1 MLETSSRSTIRTILV
16 YSLLVV
22 FSVWFAMP
30 FLWMISTSLKT
41 ETQLVSRPLSLVPT
55 PFVWRNYIDATR
67 AIPFLT
73 YAKNTLIVSVLSVIG
88 QVLVSSFVAY
98 GFARIEWP
106 GRDVVFM
113 IVISTMM
120 LPAQVTMI
128 PLYVIY
134 RKLGWIN
141 TLTPLWI
148 QSFFSHP
155 FNIFL
160 LRQFFRTIPME
171 LSEAARIDGC
181 NEVEIYAKVIM
192 PLCKPALA
200 TVGLF
205 DFLHNWSDF
214 QRPLIYLQDEAKYT
228 LSLGLQA
235 FGGNYSRTLDPSLL
249 MAAATIMIAPAII
262 LFFLT
267 QKTFIE
273 GIAVTGLKG

>member
-1 MLETSSRSTIRTILV
+1 MLQVRSSSIIRTVFI
-16 YSLLVV
+16 YALLIIS
-22 FSVWFAMP
+22 SVWFVLP
-30 FLWMISTSLKT
+30 LVWMLSTSLKT
-41 ETQLVSRPLSLVPT
+41 EIQLVSRPLSLLPA
-55 PFVWRNYIDATR
+55 PFIWTNYIDAVRT
-67 AIPFLT
+67 IPFLT
-73 YAKNTLIVSVLSVIG
+73 YAKNTLMVSVLSVIG

-98 GFARIEWP
+98 GFARVEWP
-106 GRDVVFM
+106 GRDVAFM

-120 LPAQVTMI
+120 LPPQVTMI
-128 PLYVIY
+128 PLYTIY
-134 RKLGWIN
+134 RKLGLVN

-148 QSFFSHP
+148 ESFFGHA
-155 FNIFL
+155 FNVFL

-181 NEVEIYAKVIM
+181 SELGIYARVIM

-200 TVGLF
+200 TVALF
-205 DFLHNWSDF
+205 DFLFNWSDF
-214 QRPLIYLQDEAKYT
+214 QRPLIYLQEETKYT

-249 MAAATIMIAPAII
+249 MAAATIMIAPAIL
-262 LFFLT
+262 LFFFT